1 MPYATYTEVIADDP
15 KLSNAEVISQAKVE
29 QIIAAMSS
37 LIDSHLESL
46 YVVPLAN
53 PPAIIKQLTLDL
65 TVGKTYQL
73 IAYRSDNLESQ
84 EGNRIY
90 DDALALLRDLR
101 GERTDP
107 LQPWQPKIFLP
118 GVPFKAGIIRT
129 EYDAIVYEKSTG
141 SGTTFWSS
149 ALTPRRRAI
158 DRGNPFPPGA

>member
-1 MPYATYTEVIADDP
+1 MPYATYLEVIADDP
-15 KLSNAEVISQAKVE
+15 KLSNAEIISQAKVE

-46 YVVPLAN
+46 YAVPLAN
-53 PPAIIKQLTLDL
+53 PPAIVKQIVIDL

-101 GERTDP
+101 GERLDP
-107 LQPWQPKIFLP
+107 SQPWQPKIFLP

-129 EYDAIVYEKSTG
+129 EHDAIVYETSSG
-141 SGTTFWSS
+141 SGTTLWSS
-149 ALTPRRRAI
+149 ALQSRRLPI
-158 DRGNPFPPGA
+158 DRRNPLPPGM